1 MRRDQEQAVSTIEP
15 ALLSRVMKGE
25 HQAFSLLYDLSGAL
39 LYSLALRILGNRE
52 EAADLLQE
60 IYLEIRKKSARYDVG
75 RGTPI
80 AWLITLTRNRAVD
93 RLRTGSVRAKRRPA
107 DPPNSSTAER
117 APDQPSGSFEARA
130 DQELRRLILDA
141 AAGLSTAQREAVE
154 MAYYGGLSYAD
165 ISSKLNHPPE
175 TVKTRIKLAMIKL
188 REALQKNEERNTRS

>member
-1 MRRDQEQAVSTIEP
+1 MRQDPEQAVSTIEP

-25 HQAFSLLYDLSGAL
+25 PQAFSLLYDLSGTL
-39 LYSLALRILGNRE
+39 LYSLALKILGNRE

-60 IYLEIRKKSARYDVG
+60 VYLEIRKRAARYDVG

-80 AWLITLTRNRAVD
+80 AWLIALTRNRAVD
-93 RLRTGSVRAKRRPA
+93 RLRTGSVRTKRRPA
-107 DPPNSSTAER
+107 HLPNVSTTEQTA
-117 APDQPSGSFEARA
+117 DHPSGSFDAQA

-141 AAGLSTAQREAVE
+141 AAGLPSAQREAVE

-175 TVKTRIKLAMIKL
+175 TVKTRIRLAMIKL
-188 REALQKNEERNTRS
+188 REALQKDEERNTRS